1 MPRQYKVYLID
12 LDGTMYLGNV
22 VIKEAIAFI
31 QRLRQENLHYL
42 FVTNNSMRTKEQVAE
57 KLCHMGILAEPKDVL
72 TSSAATVNYIKAHFK
87 QSSVF
92 YIGGEGL
99 QTELERAGF
108 RYDEEHPDVVVMGLD
123 QQITYEK
130 LAKATLAVRA
140 GATFLS
146 TNPDV
151 ALPSERGLLPGNGSL
166 TSVITTSTGRKPIV
180 IGKPG
185 AEMVEQALEL
195 FQLDHEDAIMVG
207 DNYHTD
213 ILAGIHAKVDTL
225 LVHSGVTRSS
235 DLRQQAIQPTYT
247 VDTLADWH
255 F

>member
-1 MPRQYKVYLID
+1 MPRQYKAYLID
-12 LDGTMYLGNV
+12 LDGTMYLGNE
-22 VIKEAIAFI
+22 VIKEAIDFI
-31 QRLRQENLHYL
+31 QRLRRANLRYL

-57 KLCHMGILAEPKDVL
+57 KLCNMGIPAEPEDVL

-87 QSSVF
+87 QPSVF
-92 YIGGEGL
+92 YIGGAGL
-99 QTELERAGF
+99 QTELEKAEF
-108 RYDEEHPDVVVMGLD
+108 RYDEKQPDVVVMGLD

-130 LAKATLAVRA
+130 LEKATLAVRS

-166 TSVITTSTGRKPIV
+166 TSVITTSTGREPIV

-185 AEMVEQALEL
+185 AEMVKQALAF
-195 FQLDHEDAIMVG
+195 FQIDRADAIMVG

-213 ILAGIHAKVDTL
+213 ILAGIHAQVDTL
-225 LVHSGVTRSS
+225 LVYSGVTHLS
-235 DLRQQAIQPTYT
+235 DLQQQTIQPTYT
-247 VDTLADWH
+247 ANTLADWH
-255 F
+255 V